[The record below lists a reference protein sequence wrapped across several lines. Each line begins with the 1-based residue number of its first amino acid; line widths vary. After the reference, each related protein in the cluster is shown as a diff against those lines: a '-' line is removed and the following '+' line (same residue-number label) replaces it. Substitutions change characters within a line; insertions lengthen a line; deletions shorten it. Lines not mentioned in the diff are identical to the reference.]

1 MKFHDYLG
9 QRVDQAG
16 PDALVLI
23 RLHARPG
30 WPDVFERW
38 PEVRAWL
45 QAREAGRYEMTV
57 AEAAW
62 RAYRRH
68 MSASDLAMPQ
78 HPPKPVWGIP
88 GSTGT
93 VSDAEPLTSLRDL
106 GYQPRKIG
114 RQIDAKTWEW
124 FGDLDDIVERRKYLI
139 MLWDH
144 DAVTQFSHFPGA
156 DHMPVLFARVRR
168 SVDPAAAYRIAS
180 TQVEQSVKQGPRW
193 LTAQTPYVGLG
204 AIR

>member
-1 MKFHDYLG
+1 
-9 QRVDQAG
+9 V
-16 PDALVLI
+16 V
-23 RLHARPG
+23 
-30 WPDVFERW
+30 ERW

-68 MSASDLAMPQ
+68 RSASDLAMPR

-124 FGDLDDIVERRKYLI
+124 FGDLDDIVERRKYLV